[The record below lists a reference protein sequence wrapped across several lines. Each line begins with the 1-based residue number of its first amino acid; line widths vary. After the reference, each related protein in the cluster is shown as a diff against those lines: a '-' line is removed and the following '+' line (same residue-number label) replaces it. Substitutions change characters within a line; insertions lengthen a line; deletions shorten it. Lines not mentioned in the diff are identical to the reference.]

1 MTDQIAEISSQAQ
14 EKGSVIRVTDSKP
27 ELPRQEL
34 SHKARNWLSNLR
46 RRLGGRGG
54 DEEDNDGRNAARG
67 VLEEVAKL
75 SGKEA
80 EEKVEEAK
88 GTPETQ
94 KGPANHAPESKEE
107 RGISAQELLQ
117 NEIGKYTDY
126 RNENRSAEGA
136 LELFE
141 KYIDLMDTPY
151 VLKRNNNRMELGS
164 IITTVMKDPSL
175 DSTVTTINKADYSP
189 TDSRLKGL
197 PKSLMDNLAPLCAHS
212 EEIEIPHDPK
222 LIRLWN
228 LIEKYYTK
236 TASLL
241 GEEKLNE
248 QAIDAYGSNR
258 EFIAHEMYKSFSV
271 YPISLDILYERRVE
285 GKIIASGEFLGHGTY
300 VSNFQKM
307 LENGGKI
314 KSPWHAQQTV
324 DPELGLRSIEIDP
337 GAIFFF
343 SEKRRSGT
351 FGQYADLFRGI
362 SDLGIIF
369 PVDTIVEKGYSIG
382 SKNGADSK
390 SEYFVTASPDAF
402 SENKLTPLERRE
414 LAIKDRTELDLK
426 EAYIHII
433 NGNKK
438 DEIDSLLQLHG
449 FDDEWIKEHVIVYGR
464 YGSKKPFLI
473 GCERA
478 LSVTCKETQLHLRQQ
493 EGGKTTTI
501 SGNKKQHLKK

>member
-1 MTDQIAEISSQAQ
+1 MTDKIAEISSQAQ
-14 EKGSVIRVTDSKP
+14 ETGSAIKVTDSKP

-34 SHKARNWLSNLR
+34 SHKIRDWLSNLR
-46 RRLGGRGG
+46 GRLGGKDR
-54 DEEDNDGRNAARG
+54 EDNDGRNVARG

-75 SGKEA
+75 PVKEA
-80 EEKVEEAK
+80 EEKMEEAK

-94 KGPANHAPESKEE
+94 KGPANHAPESKDE
-107 RGISAQELLQ
+107 REISAQELLQ
-117 NEIGKYTDY
+117 DEIDKYTDY
-126 RNENRSAEGA
+126 RNENRSAEGV

-151 VLKRNNNRMELGS
+151 VLKRNNSRMKLGP
-164 IITTVMKDPSL
+164 IITTVMKDSSL
-175 DSTVTTINKADYSP
+175 DTTVATINKADYSP
-189 TDSRLKGL
+189 TDPLLKAL
-197 PKSLMDNLAPLCAHS
+197 PKPLMDNLTPLFAYS

-258 EFIAHEMYKSFSV
+258 EFIAHEMYKSFSA
-271 YPISLDILYERRVE
+271 YPVSLDILYERRVE
-285 GKIIASGEFLGHGTY
+285 GKIITSGEFLGHGTY

-343 SEKRRSGT
+343 SEKRRFGT
-351 FGQYADLFRGI
+351 FGQYADLFRGV
-362 SDLGIIF
+362 SDLGVIF
-369 PVDTIVEKGYSIG
+369 PVDTIAEKGYSIG
-382 SKNGADSK
+382 CGH
-390 SEYFVTASPDAF
+390 V
-402 SENKLTPLERRE
+402 LT
-414 LAIKDRTELDLK
+414 
-426 EAYIHII
+426 
-433 NGNKK
+433 
-438 DEIDSLLQLHG
+438 
-449 FDDEWIKEHVIVYGR
+449 IV
-464 YGSKKPFLI
+464 
-473 GCERA
+473 
-478 LSVTCKETQLHLRQQ
+478 CKETQHLRQQ
-493 EGGKTTTI
+493 EGGKTITI
-501 SGNKKQHLKK
+501 SGNKNQNLKKYARPIVKLVGASKRKFFPKSPPLSSL